1 MSYTSGYYSGYN
13 KKICQKIY
21 SYGIMPIVDKKER
34 KQILVFYESKKSVVQ
49 ILLMSK

>member
-21 SYGIMPIVDKKER
+21 SYGIMPIVDKKENEYWSFMNLR
-34 KQILVFYESKKSVVQ
+34 RV
-49 ILLMSK
+49 